1 MRSRSVLIAAVAAVA
16 LPVAAVAAPGAHEGM
31 SPVVSAALAG
41 KNEVPKGA
49 AAGSGLVVV
58 HLDGAKHTVCWSFAK
73 LSKLG
78 EKPTAAHIHK
88 GRSGKAGPVVVP
100 FGAKFA
106 RQGCMTTTAA
116 AVPFANEQTMS
127 DEPETSRPREVPR
140 ENLGAR
146 RLGRAGFVGLV
157 GAGVATLFYGK
168 AISRVTR
175 RVTNPVSD
183 ATGLTHIVPSSGWRI
198 YTVADTMPSFD
209 PATWRLRID
218 GLVERPVELSHAE
231 LLALPKARQVS
242 TFHCVTGWVV
252 KDVHWGGVRF
262 HELLAQA
269 KPLPQA
275 RAIRFV
281 SSERPYDDYLDLSQ
295 VRLADV
301 MLAYEMDGKAL
312 PREHGAPARLVI
324 PDMYGYKNVKWVER
338 IELVPRADLG
348 YWEQRGYDVDAWV
361 GRSNGA

>member
-1 MRSRSVLIAAVAAVA
+1 MSNHVDR
-16 LPVAAVAAPGAHEGM
+16 PGA
-31 SPVVSAALAG
+31 
-41 KNEVPKGA
+41 
-49 AAGSGLVVV
+49 
-58 HLDGAKHTVCWSFAK
+58 
-73 LSKLG
+73 
-78 EKPTAAHIHK
+78 
-88 GRSGKAGPVVVP
+88 
-100 FGAKFA
+100 
-106 RQGCMTTTAA
+106 RQ
-116 AVPFANEQTMS
+116 S
-127 DEPETSRPREVPR
+127 PR

-175 RVTNPVSD
+175 SVTNPVSD
-183 ATGLTHIVPSSGWRI
+183 ATGLTRIVPSSGWRI
-198 YTVADTMPSFD
+198 YTVADSMPTFD

-218 GLVERPVELSHAE
+218 GLVERPVDLSYPQ
-231 LLALPKARQVS
+231 LRALPKARQVS

-252 KDVHWGGVRF
+252 RDVHWGGVRF
-262 HELLAQA
+262 HDLLATA

-275 RAIRFV
+275 HALRFV
-281 SSERPYDDYLDLSQ
+281 SAERPYDDYLELSQ

-301 MLAYEMDGKAL
+301 MLAYEMDGKPL
-312 PREHGAPARLVI
+312 RREHGAPARLVI

-338 IELVPRADLG
+338 IELVPQSSLG